1 MPETLT
7 CELRGGDF
15 NVEVLRDGQGPPL
28 VYLHGAIGQKGWAP
42 FLGRLAQNFT
52 VYAPY
57 LPGYGNSTGLEHLD
71 DVTDLTLCQFELLDA
86 LGVSQAHIVGHFFGG
101 MIAAEMAALSP
112 SYIGK
117 LVLAAPAGLWNDSKP
132 VADLISMSTAE
143 LQDSLWSAASSS
155 MGISAAD
162 FEANAQL
169 RTALSTDRMQDL
181 SVVGKFTWP
190 IPDRGL
196 KRRAYRIKSPTLLI
210 WGEKDQI
217 NPPSYADEFKRLIS
231 DAQISIL
238 PNTGHLLML
247 ERSEAFADV
256 VTNFLSS

>member
-7 CELRGGDF
+7 LELRGGDF
-15 NVEVLRDGQGPPL
+15 HAEVLRDGQGPPL

-71 DVTDLTLCQFELLDA
+71 DVTDLTLYQFELLDA
-86 LGVSQAHIVGHFFGG
+86 LGISGAHVVGHFFGG

-112 SYIGK
+112 SYIDK
-117 LVLAAPAGLWNDSKP
+117 LVLAAPAGLWNDVEP
-132 VADLISMSTAE
+132 VADLIAMSADE
-143 LQDSLWSAASSS
+143 LQDSLWSAPSSS

-169 RTALSTDRMQDL
+169 RAVLASDRMQDL
-181 SVVGKFTWP
+181 AAMGKFTWP

-196 KRRAYRIKSPTLLI
+196 KRRAYRIKAPTLLI
-210 WGEKDQI
+210 WGEMDRI
-217 NPPSYADEFKRLIS
+217 NPPSYAEEFKRLIPN
-231 DAQISIL
+231 AQVSML
-238 PNTGHLLML
+238 PNAGHLLML
-247 ERSEAFADV
+247 ERAEAFADA
-256 VTNFLSS
+256 VTDFLS